1 MIKTVDNFE
10 LFAKKL
16 FEKPLKED
24 EFYFLQI
31 LVRGKDGHHV
41 SGNNKNRLVKYYTI
55 TSAEQLL
62 SLKNEILA
70 ICHVDNARAY
80 IHPTKRNA
88 KEVANIAVELAIHT
102 FVSQNWIGFKSMY
115 STACGQSFVTSDKK
129 FIVDLDDIHEGDAI
143 LEQIRED
150 IFKMRGHGGEN
161 SDKVFMTVP
170 TKSGV
175 HLITW
180 PFDLG
185 QFKEKY
191 PTIDVHKNNP
201 TLLYF
206 RWEVDEPETHL
217 SVGDKHDMELKY
229 GETY

>member
-1 MIKTVDNFE
+1 MVHTVDNFD

-16 FEKPLKED
+16 FEHPLKDD

-88 KEVANIAVELAIHT
+88 KEVANIAVELAVHT

-143 LEQIRED
+143 LDEIRNK
-150 IFKMRGHGGEN
+150 IYSYRGHGGEN

-180 PFDLG
+180 PFDVG
-185 QFKEKY
+185 QFTKDF
-191 PTIDVHKNNP
+191 PGIDIHKNNP

-206 RWEVDEPETHL
+206 RWCDDFDEFL
-217 SVGDKHDMELKY
+217 
-229 GETY
+229 

>member
-1 MIKTVDNFE
+1 MVHTVDNFD

-16 FEKPLKED
+16 FEIPLKED

-55 TSAEQLL
+55 TSPEQLF

-88 KEVANIAVELAIHT
+88 KEVANLAIENAVHT

-115 STACGQSFVTSDKK
+115 STACGQSFVKGDKK
-129 FIVDLDDIHEGDAI
+129 FIVDLDDIHEGDPI
-143 LEQIRED
+143 LDKIRNK
-150 IFKMRGHGGEN
+150 IYSYRGHGGEN

-175 HLITW
+175 HLVTW
-180 PFDLG
+180 PFDIG
-185 QFKEKY
+185 QFTKDF
-191 PTIDVHKNNP
+191 PGIDIHKNNP

-206 RWEVDEPETHL
+206 RWADDFDEY
-217 SVGDKHDMELKY
+217 M
-229 GETY
+229 

>member
-1 MIKTVDNFE
+1 MVHTVDNFD

-16 FEKPLKED
+16 FETPLKED

-55 TSAEQLL
+55 TSPEQLF

-88 KEVANIAVELAIHT
+88 KEVANLAIENAVHT

-115 STACGQSFVTSDKK
+115 STACGQSFVKGDKK
-129 FIVDLDDIHEGDAI
+129 FIVDLDDIHEGDPI
-143 LEQIRED
+143 LDEIR
-150 IFKMRGHGGEN
+150 KKLYSYRGHGGEN

-175 HLITW
+175 HLVTW
-180 PFDLG
+180 PFDIG
-185 QFKEKY
+185 QFSKDF
-191 PTIDVHKNNP
+191 PGIDIHKNNP

-206 RWEVDEPETHL
+206 RWADDFDEY
-217 SVGDKHDMELKY
+217 M
-229 GETY
+229 

>member
-1 MIKTVDNFE
+1 MVHTVDNFDF
-10 LFAKKL
+10 FAKKL
-16 FEKPLKED
+16 FEKPLNED

-55 TSAEQLL
+55 TSAEQLMN
-62 SLKNEILA
+62 LKPEILA

-88 KEVANIAVELAIHT
+88 KEVANLAVELAVHT

-115 STACGQSFVTSDKK
+115 STACGQSFVKGDKK
-129 FIVDLDDIHEGDAI
+129 FIVDLDDIHDDDPI
-143 LEQIRED
+143 LDEIRNK
-150 IFKMRGHGGEN
+150 IYSYRCHGGEN

-175 HLITW
+175 HLVTW
-180 PFDLG
+180 PFDIG
-185 QFKEKY
+185 QFTKDF
-191 PTIDVHKNNP
+191 PGIDIHKNNP

-206 RWEVDEPETHL
+206 RWADDFDEFI
-217 SVGDKHDMELKY
+217 
-229 GETY
+229 

>member
-88 KEVANIAVELAIHT
+88 KEVANIAVELAVHT

-143 LEQIRED
+143 LDQIRED

-180 PFDLG
+180 SFDL
-185 QFKEKY
+185 
-191 PTIDVHKNNP
+191 
-201 TLLYF
+201 
-206 RWEVDEPETHL
+206 
-217 SVGDKHDMELKY
+217 
-229 GETY
+229 

>member
-1 MIKTVDNFE
+1 MVHTVDNFE

-16 FEKPLKED
+16 FETPLKED

-55 TSAEQLL
+55 TSPEQLL

-88 KEVANIAVELAIHT
+88 KEVANIAVELAVHT

-115 STACGQSFVTSDKK
+115 STACGQSFVKSDKK

-143 LEQIRED
+143 LDEIRQK
-150 IFKMRGHGGEN
+150 IYSYRGHGGEN
-161 SDKVFMTVP
+161 SEKVFMTVP

-180 PFDLG
+180 PFDIG
-185 QFKEKY
+185 QFEKDF
-191 PTIDVHKNNP
+191 PGIDIHKNNP

-206 RWEVDEPETHL
+206 RWADDFDEF
-217 SVGDKHDMELKY
+217 M
-229 GETY
+229 

>member
-1 MIKTVDNFE
+1 MVKTVDNFE
-10 LFAKKL
+10 LFSNKL

-41 SGNNKNRLVKYYTI
+41 SGNNKNRLIKYYTI
-55 TSAEQLL
+55 TSAEQMM

-80 IHPTKRNA
+80 IHPTKRSF
-88 KEVANIAVELAIHT
+88 KEVANIAVELAVHT
-102 FVSQNWIGFKSMY
+102 YVSQNWIGFRSMY
-115 STACGQSFVTSDKK
+115 STACGQSFIKGDKK
-129 FIVDLDDIHEGDAI
+129 FIVDLDDIHEGDPI
-143 LEQIRED
+143 LEEIRNK
-150 IFKMRGHGGEN
+150 IYTYRGHGGEN

-175 HLITW
+175 HLVTY
-180 PFDLG
+180 PFDIG
-185 QFKEKY
+185 QFEKDF
-191 PTIDVHKNNP
+191 PGIDIHKNNP

-206 RWEVDEPETHL
+206 RWCDDFDEF
-217 SVGDKHDMELKY
+217 K
-229 GETY
+229 

>member
-1 MIKTVDNFE
+1 MRKTVDNFN

-62 SLKNEILA
+62 GLKDEILA

-88 KEVANIAVELAIHT
+88 KEVANIAVELAVHT

-115 STACGQSFVTSDKK
+115 STAAGQSYMTSDKK
-129 FIVDLDDIHEGDAI
+129 FIIDLDDIHEGDDK
-143 LEQIRED
+143 LEEI
-150 IFKMRGHGGEN
+150 KKKLYTYRGHGGVN
-161 SDKVFMTVP
+161 SDKIFMTVP
-170 TKSGV
+170 TKSGL
-175 HLITW
+175 HLVTW
-180 PFDLG
+180 PFDVG
-185 QFKEKY
+185 QFQKDF
-191 PTIDVHKNNP
+191 PGIDIHKNNP

-206 RWEVDEPETHL
+206 SWKEEE
-217 SVGDKHDMELKY
+217 
-229 GETY
+229 

>member
-1 MIKTVDNFE
+1 
-10 LFAKKL
+10 
-16 FEKPLKED
+16 
-24 EFYFLQI
+24 
-31 LVRGKDGHHV
+31 
-41 SGNNKNRLVKYYTI
+41 
-55 TSAEQLL
+55 
-62 SLKNEILA
+62 
-70 ICHVDNARAY
+70 
-80 IHPTKRNA
+80 
-88 KEVANIAVELAIHT
+88 
-102 FVSQNWIGFKSMY
+102 MY

-150 IFKMRGHGGEN
+150 IFKMRRHGGEN

-180 PFDLG
+180 PFDLS
-185 QFKEKY
+185 QFKQKY
-191 PTIDVHKNNP
+191 PDIDVHKNNP

>member
-1 MIKTVDNFE
+1 MIHTVDNFE

-55 TSAEQLL
+55 TSPEQLM

-70 ICHVDNARAY
+70 ICHIDNARAY

-88 KEVANIAVELAIHT
+88 KEVANLAIENAIHT

-115 STACGQSFVTSDKK
+115 STACGQSFVKGDKK
-129 FIVDLDDIHEGDAI
+129 FIVDLDEIHEGDAK
-143 LEQIRED
+143 LDEIRNK
-150 IFKMRGHGGEN
+150 IYTYRGHGGKN

-170 TKSGV
+170 TKAGV
-175 HLITW
+175 HLVTW
-180 PFDLG
+180 PFDIG
-185 QFKEKY
+185 QFTKDF
-191 PTIDVHKNNP
+191 PGIDIHKNNP

-206 RWEVDEPETHL
+206 RWADDFDEF
-217 SVGDKHDMELKY
+217 K
-229 GETY
+229 

>member
-1 MIKTVDNFE
+1 MVHTVDNFE

-16 FEKPLKED
+16 FETPLNED

-55 TSAEQLL
+55 TSPEQLL

-88 KEVANIAVELAIHT
+88 KEVANIAVELAVHT

-115 STACGQSFVTSDKK
+115 STACGQSFVKSDKK

-143 LEQIRED
+143 LDEIRQK
-150 IFKMRGHGGEN
+150 IYSYRGHGGEN
-161 SDKVFMTVP
+161 SEKVFMTVP

-180 PFDLG
+180 PFDIG
-185 QFKEKY
+185 QFEKDF
-191 PTIDVHKNNP
+191 PGIDIHKNNP

-206 RWEVDEPETHL
+206 RWADDFDEF
-217 SVGDKHDMELKY
+217 M
-229 GETY
+229 